1 LEGREVKSKK
11 GSTTKFKPSV
21 AFESEREARANI
33 ESKIE
38 FLKSVVERT
47 AKNLAVIDIA
57 DEKLVELLKT
67 LPDSKNKFNAL
78 SKDSLVEEL
87 QGSAPPFRANGAIT
101 LRRDKALTDRV
112 EKLLDAIVRAIEKLS
127 LPPEKVVR
135 AAGLSR
141 QLKLSNTLR
150 EIAEATIYAQKRQI
164 EKLRSEVVS
173 YKNKLES
180 LRWASEQ
187 SADTL
192 RQEIK
197 NLKGGPTKE
206 ADTSPKV
213 VPLPV
218 KPTRK

>member
-1 LEGREVKSKK
+1 MKSKK
-11 GSTTKFKPSV
+11 GPTTKFKPSV
-21 AFESEREARANI
+21 AFESERRAHANI
-33 ESKIE
+33 ELKIE
-38 FLKSVVERT
+38 FLKSVVERK
-47 AKNLAVIDIA
+47 AKNLAMVDIA

-67 LPDSKNKFNAL
+67 LPDSKNTFNAL
-78 SKDSLVEEL
+78 STDSLVEEL
-87 QGSAPPFRANGAIT
+87 RVGAPPFRTNGAPT
-101 LRRDKALTDRV
+101 LRRDKDLTRRV
-112 EKLLDAIVRAIEKLS
+112 EKLLEAITQAIEKLS

-135 AAGLSR
+135 AAALSR

-150 EIAEATIYAQKRQI
+150 EIAEDTIYAQKRQI
-164 EKLRSEVVS
+164 EKLCSEVVS

-187 SADTL
+187 SAETL

-197 NLKGGPTKE
+197 KLKGGATRE
-206 ADTSPKV
+206 ADMSPKV

>member
-1 LEGREVKSKK
+1 M
-11 GSTTKFKPSV
+11 TKFKPSV

-33 ESKIE
+33 EVKIE

-47 AKNLAVIDIA
+47 ATNLAVFDIT
-57 DEKLVELLKT
+57 DEKLIELLKT

-78 SKDSLVEEL
+78 SSDSLVEEL
-87 QGSAPPFRANGAIT
+87 RASAPPFRMNGAST
-101 LRRDKALTDRV
+101 LRRDKALTGRV
-112 EKLLDAIVRAIEKLS
+112 ETLLNAIVQAIENLS
-127 LPPEKVVR
+127 MPPKKVARV
-135 AAGLSR
+135 AGLSR

-164 EKLRSEVVS
+164 EKLRSEVAS

-187 SADTL
+187 SAGTL

-197 NLKGGPTKE
+197 NLKGRATKE
-206 ADTSPKV
+206 VDTSPKV
-213 VPLPV
+213 VPLPA
-218 KPTRK
+218 KPTRT